1 MNSSTRIIPMLF
13 SGSREYRWTAA
24 NKMKKQKT
32 PGADRI
38 ALHLG
43 IAEKQNKSSGKLKEI
58 KSCGQEAHKR
68 LEKST
73 SCYPIMG
80 QNMGQEVLCRNTKF
94 LSKLLSH
101 KSKRKSPEIVRF
113 QGFLWL
119 RRQDSNLRPPG
130 YDPDELPT
138 ALLRDIQMRT
148 PWVLRYYSTTHIC
161 CQVSI
166 FRGVGVTL

>member
-32 PGADRI
+32 PGAGRI

-80 QNMGQEVLCRNTKF
+80 QNMGQEVLCRNTKII
-94 LSKLLSH
+94 SKLFEQKAKEKVL
-101 KSKRKSPEIVRF
+101 KSYDFRTIYGCGGRTRTYDLRVMRAYF
-113 QGFLWL
+113 MFFYCIFLL
-119 RRQDSNLRPPG
+119 YNTLNLC
-130 YDPDELPT
+130 
-138 ALLRDIQMRT
+138 
-148 PWVLRYYSTTHIC
+148 VLW
-161 CQVSI
+161 
-166 FRGVGVTL
+166 

>member
-1 MNSSTRIIPMLF
+1 
-13 SGSREYRWTAA
+13 
-24 NKMKKQKT
+24 MKKQKT
-32 PGADRI
+32 PGAGRI

-80 QNMGQEVLCRNTKF
+80 QNMGQEVPCRNTKF
-94 LSKLLSH
+94 IPKLLPR
-101 KSKRKSPEIVRF
+101 KSERKSPEIIRF
-113 QGFLWL
+113 QDFLWL

-130 YDPDELPT
+130 YEFT
-138 ALLRDIQMRT
+138 TGINYGKLR
-148 PWVLRYYSTTHIC
+148 
-161 CQVSI
+161 
-166 FRGVGVTL
+166 

>member
-32 PGADRI
+32 PGAGST

-73 SCYPIMG
+73 SCYPNYG
-80 QNMGQEVLCRNTKF
+80 
-94 LSKLLSH
+94 SKYGSGGSMQKYKNNIQTFWT
-101 KSKRKSPEIVRF
+101 KSKRKSPEIGWF
-113 QGFLWL
+113 QDYLWHTY
-119 RRQDSNLRPPG
+119 RSWIQCTMFWRHG
-130 YDPDELPT
+130 
-138 ALLRDIQMRT
+138 ALLYGFSFDCTGTMRT
-148 PWVLRYYSTTHIC
+148 EGTDSRYRLPSKMKQNT
-161 CQVSI
+161 
-166 FRGVGVTL
+166 FK